1 MPHWKKILLTISVL
15 LLGLAVFVIFL
26 PAYFYFSTRAVI
38 SPDPAKLPITESA
51 MILGAAI
58 LKNGDLSPVL
68 KDRADAAIDL
78 YQAHK
83 VVKILVTGNDAS
95 VDYNEVTPVRKY
107 LIKNDVPSQAIFLD
121 HAGFD
126 TYSSMYRAR
135 DVFQVKSMVIVS
147 QSFHLPRAVFIAR
160 RLGINAYGLNADNG
174 TYSFSNYFRE
184 IPADVKAYFNLI
196 LKRHPK
202 FLGEAIPITGTG
214 EETLH

>member
-1 MPHWKKILLTISVL
+1 
-15 LLGLAVFVIFL
+15 
-26 PAYFYFSTRAVI
+26 
-38 SPDPAKLPITESA
+38 

-68 KDRADAAIDL
+68 KDRADAAISL

-95 VDYNEVTPVRKY
+95 ADYNEVTPVRKY

-135 DVFQVKSMVIVS
+135 DVFEVKSMIIVS
-147 QSFHLPRAVFIAR
+147 QSFHLPRALFIAR
-160 RLGINAYGLNADNG
+160 QLGIEAYGLNADNG
-174 TYSFSNYFRE
+174 NYSIYNYFRE

-196 LKRHPK
+196 LNRQPK
-202 FLGEAIPITGTG
+202 FLGVTIPITGTG
-214 EETLH
+214 EDTLH